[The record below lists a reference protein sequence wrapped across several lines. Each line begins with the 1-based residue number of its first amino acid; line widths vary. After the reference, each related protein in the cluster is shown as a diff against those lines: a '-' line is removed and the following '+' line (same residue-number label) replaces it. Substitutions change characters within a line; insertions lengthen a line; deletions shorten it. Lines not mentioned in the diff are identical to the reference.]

1 MTRPNID
8 IHCDLLI
15 YLTRATADI
24 NTKDEIGASLPH
36 LKAGNV
42 KLQTMAI
49 FEATEAQSHK
59 SGIRQSQIFKD
70 LVSNEKYSEDFYEIR
85 KHNLRDLA
93 DNPKIGLVASIEN
106 ASAFCDEEISLRQGF
121 NNLEEIISNV
131 CSPPPFTKMVC
142 PLTHSE
148 IGDAK

>member
-24 NTKDEIGASLPH
+24 NTEDEIGASIPH

-49 FEATEAQSHK
+49 FEATEDQSHK

-70 LVSNEKYSEDFYEIR
+70 LVTNEKYVDDFYEIR
-85 KHNLRDLA
+85 KHNLPNIA
-93 DNPKIGLVASIEN
+93 ESSKIGLLASIEN
-106 ASAFCDEEISLRQGF
+106 GSAFCDEEISLRQGF
-121 NNLEEIISNV
+121 NNLEEIIS
-131 CSPPPFTKMVC
+131 
-142 PLTHSE
+142 
-148 IGDAK
+148 